1 MFHEWNLWR
10 NLCHDKLVFKFE
22 LIFVLNIIPLAIM
35 IAAILFLNLLCVIER
50 EFFSF
55 DLNRANITSGYA
67 DDQTNL

>member
-1 MFHEWNLWR
+1 
-10 NLCHDKLVFKFE
+10 
-22 LIFVLNIIPLAIM
+22 M

-55 DLNRANITSGYA
+55 ALNRANITSGYA